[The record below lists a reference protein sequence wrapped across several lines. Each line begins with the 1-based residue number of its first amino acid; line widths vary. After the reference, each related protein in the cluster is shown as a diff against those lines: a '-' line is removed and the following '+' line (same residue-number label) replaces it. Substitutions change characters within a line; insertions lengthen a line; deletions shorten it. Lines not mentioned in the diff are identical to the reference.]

1 MKLLVT
7 GSSGQVGSYLIE
19 GLRDHEVTGLD
30 LRPGPRT
37 VTGDVRDPDLVSE
50 LCAEADAVIHLA
62 AQVSVE
68 RSLRDPLED
77 MDINSTG
84 TVNLLRAASEEGVGL
99 FVHVS
104 TAAVY
109 GDPQYLP
116 VDEGHPT
123 APKSFYGVSKLSAEW
138 YVRTFGRSKGLPYL
152 IVRPFNL
159 YSPRADP
166 DSPYSGVITRFVQ
179 RAMRG
184 RPLVIEGDGEQTRD
198 FVHVLDLVRMISLLL
213 GSGLRDRTL
222 NCASGRGTSINQLAR
237 AVVNVSPREVGVER
251 GPSREGDIR
260 HSVGEASRAR
270 DLLGFSPAI
279 PLEEGLSG
287 FFRRDG

>member
-1 MKLLVT
+1 MRLLVT

-37 VTGDVRDPDLVSE
+37 VTGDVRDLDTVSE
-50 LCAEADAVIHLA
+50 LCAGADAVIHLA

-68 RSLRDPLED
+68 RSLQDPLED
-77 MDINSTG
+77 MNVNSTG
-84 TVNLLRAASEEGVGL
+84 TVNLLRAASEGGVEL
-99 FVHVS
+99 FLYVS

-166 DSPYSGVITRFVQ
+166 NSPYSGVITRFVE
-179 RAMRG
+179 RAKRG
-184 RPLVIEGDGEQTRD
+184 QPLMIEGDGEQTRD
-198 FVHVLDLVRMISLLL
+198 FVHVLDMVRMISLLL
-213 GSGLRDRTL
+213 GSEVRDRTL

-237 AVVNVSPREVGVER
+237 AVAKVSPSEVGLER
-251 GPSREGDIR
+251 APSRKGDIR
-260 HSVGEASRAR
+260 HSVGDASRAR
-270 DLLGFSPAI
+270 ELLGFSPTLS
-279 PLEEGLSG
+279 LEEGLSG
-287 FFRRDG
+287 FF